1 MSTDEVYGEQKA
13 DEVRGWVLERP
24 LGQRPGGRAA
34 EPYKPVCGNEGG
46 GGVHREGISALVPPS
61 RYRDS
66 LEQRVRSSS
75 ISGEGDSE
83 VHQSGGEGSSYVG
96 VGRECDAQ
104 DHSWHGKE
112 SPYLLVCE
120 GCGKGV

>member
-1 MSTDEVYGEQKA
+1 MNKNFRKTSIATLMSMALLTVFSSQSIAAVGDPVHSGLEEEYGALAIGIGSHAKGFNAVAIGASSKA
-13 DEVRGWVLERP
+13 GYV
-24 LGQRPGGRAA
+24 
-34 EPYKPVCGNEGG
+34 
-46 GGVHREGISALVPPS
+46 
-61 RYRDS
+61 
-66 LEQRVRSSS
+66 
-75 ISGEGDSE
+75 SGEGDSE